1 MALKSW
7 YKLQNNFEDCSGNEY
22 NATINSSTHVSV
34 ATSGKTTDGCYLLTS
49 GGYITIPTIS
59 TNSNSYLHN
68 VTITF
73 WRKNYN
79 NYNWL
84 AFTGGDTSHY
94 LMSSENGTGSFYN
107 SNAGNPIIYVDGI
120 IRATPYQD
128 GKWHHYA
135 IVGADLTS
143 WTTFKVNGYNS
154 SWDNFGYINDLRIY
168 DESLSK
174 KEIYEISRGKILHY
188 SMDNLIEPTSNLIDY
203 SNWYKIQYG
212 TSNWNVSYGGAQIS
226 YEQVEMSPDYN
237 YKISKTIGYNIVI
250 LDDIAGSFA
259 RRTFS
264 IPNTSGVKYIFSC
277 YYLSSSRFG
286 IIKCDD
292 GNGGNVVSTTSL
304 STGNWERL
312 IVTYTTNSSGMIRVQ
327 MEFSDGVSDDGC
339 IFIAPM
345 LEKKNNVSDFVWGSR
360 SLYLIRDSSGFNN
373 NTYISISNPGI
384 PYLSTTSKINDHSYY
399 FTSTNNNT
407 NNGSAIPGQIFLPS
421 EEFSISFWAYR
432 TTSGYQNGSYFSIGS
447 IGYMGIDTYDNSCS
461 LININGTTMATIPF
475 STTLNQWCFAT
486 IVVSTTKLSSYING
500 VLYSEIS
507 YTKSNAY
514 TNNTALPV
522 RIGYSIAGG
531 AYRYYNGYMNDFRI
545 YATALDS
552 SYIQYMYNKK
562 HSIDN
567 KGNVYSTKFLESNN
581 SNSSL
586 LNSSICK
593 SSELNEV
600 GPNELLNGLVGW
612 WKLNQLDRNYQHTS
626 EYSNCDI
633 RDFSGFGSHAKNV
646 GSMKVPLNNYDAIVR
661 YAGDFNGNTTIIQ
674 IPDNSILNVSLAIT
688 VSAWIRPVT
697 QKVET
702 IICKNGNSGFSLGI
716 NVTKLKFTSGN
727 IVTEG
732 GAINYNQWNHVAATS
747 KNGETKLYINGSL
760 VVSNT
765 NTYSPSLIYGVGY
778 IGALNT
784 STEKFDGSIND
795 VRVYNRVLNQ
805 NEIYLLLAKGYN
817 EEFKIMN
824 NKIFPKGDF
833 NEINI

>member
-22 NATINSSTHVSV
+22 DATINSSTYVTV
-34 ATSGKTTDGCYLLTS
+34 ATSGKTTNGCYLLTS

-94 LMSSENGTGSFYN
+94 LMASSNGTGSFYH

-143 WTTFKVNGYNS
+143 WTTFKVNGHNS

-188 SMDNLIEPTSNLIDY
+188 SMDKLIEPTSNLIDY
-203 SNWYKIQYG
+203 SNWYKIQNG
-212 TSNWNVSYGGAQIS
+212 TSNWNVSYSGAQIS
-226 YEQVEMSPDYN
+226 YNQLQITPDY
-237 YKISKTIGYNIVI
+237 KIGSTIGYGIII

-304 STGNWERL
+304 SSGNYERL

-327 MEFSDGVSDDGC
+327 MEFSDGMPDDDC
-339 IFIAPM
+339 VFIAPM

-360 SLYLIRDSSGFNN
+360 SLYLISDSSGFNN
-373 NTYISISNPGI
+373 NTYININNPGI
-384 PYLSTTSKINDHSYY
+384 PSLSTTSKINDHSYY
-399 FTSTNNNT
+399 FTSTNDNT
-407 NNGSAIPGQIFLPS
+407 INGSVIPGQIFLPS
-421 EEFSISFWAYR
+421 EEFSISFWVYR

-447 IGYMGIDTYDNSCS
+447 LGSMGIDTYNNSCS

-514 TNNTALPV
+514 TNNTALPF

-531 AYRYYNGYMNDFRI
+531 VYRYYNGYMNDFRI

-552 SYIQYMYNKK
+552 SYIQSLYNKK
-562 HSIDN
+562 HSIDD

-586 LNSSICK
+586 LKSGICK

-600 GPNELLNGLVGW
+600 GPSELLNGLVGW
-612 WKLNQLDRNYQHTS
+612 WKLNQLDRNYQHTGD
-626 EYSNCDI
+626 YSNCDI

-646 GSMKVPLNNYDAIVR
+646 GSKYVPLNNLDTNVR
-661 YAGDFNGNTTIIQ
+661 FGGYFNASSTLLE
-674 IPDNSILNVSLAIT
+674 IPDISILDIT
-688 VSAWIRPVT
+688 STITLCAWIWPNREGDEVF
-697 QKVET
+697 
-702 IICKNGNSGFSLGI
+702 ICKNGTNGYSFGI
-716 NVTKLKFTSGN
+716 FYPELRFTTGN
-727 IVTEG
+727 IVTQG
-732 GAINYNQWNHVAATS
+732 GTITKNIWNHVAVTS
-747 KNGETKLYINGSL
+747 KNNETKLYVNGQLVKTSINP
-760 VVSNT
+760 
-765 NTYSPSLIYGVGY
+765 YSPSSIYGVFR
-778 IGALNT
+778 IGGLNVGN
-784 STEKFDGSIND
+784 KMYQGLLND

-805 NEIYLLLAKGYN
+805 NEILLLANKGYD
-817 EEFKIMN
+817 EELKIMN
-824 NKIFPKGDF
+824 NKIFTKNEF